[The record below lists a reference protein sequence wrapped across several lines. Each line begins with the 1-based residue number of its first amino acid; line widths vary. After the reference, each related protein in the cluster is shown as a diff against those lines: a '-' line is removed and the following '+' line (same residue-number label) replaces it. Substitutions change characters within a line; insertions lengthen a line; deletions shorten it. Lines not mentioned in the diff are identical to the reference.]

1 MNIDLLVDLNSE
13 DETGLQWTYLDQ
25 APYIRGSSSRV
36 GLLVVGAGAAV
47 AVAEVVD
54 VGADGLVHVRPLPGQ
69 VNAERLAAASRRT

>member
-36 GLLVVGAGAAV
+36 GLLVVGA
-47 AVAEVVD
+47 
-54 VGADGLVHVRPLPGQ
+54 
-69 VNAERLAAASRRT
+69 